1 MQHSAAQSAAFF
13 CDIQKS
19 AEDFKS
25 VKYLNPNETHNRR
38 YIMFTVTVHYP
49 SFIDTVIFN
58 DREDAMMYIHEIQM
72 IAPHAICSIE
82 F

>member
-1 MQHSAAQSAAFF
+1 
-13 CDIQKS
+13 
-19 AEDFKS
+19 
-25 VKYLNPNETHNRR
+25 
-38 YIMFTVTVHYP
+38 MFTVTVHYP